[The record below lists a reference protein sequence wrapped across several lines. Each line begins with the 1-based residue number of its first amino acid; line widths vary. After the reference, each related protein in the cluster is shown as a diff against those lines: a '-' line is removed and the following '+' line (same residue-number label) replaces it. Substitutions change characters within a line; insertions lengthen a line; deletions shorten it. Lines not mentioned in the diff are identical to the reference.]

1 MTNVPLVYVVDDEGT
16 IASTTALILN
26 LHAYEAIAFTQP
38 QKALQAAE
46 ERCPDFLITDVSMRA
61 MNGIELGMRF
71 KDLYPT
77 CISDL
82 GGFPDVQAY
91 AGDAFRW
98 TDYDDRR
105 HRQCRRFLWVALS
118 KFAEVLNNDERIRY
132 ALNSYD
138 KGGDRY

>member
-77 CISDL
+77 CNVLLFS
-82 GGFPDVQAY
+82 G
-91 AGDAFRW
+91 
-98 TDYDDRR
+98 
-105 HRQCRRFLWVALS
+105 ALS
-118 KFAEVLNNDERIRY
+118 TGPLLEVARQKGFDFRILAKPVY
-132 ALNSYD
+132 PGDLLEALTRF
-138 KGGDRY
+138 KEL